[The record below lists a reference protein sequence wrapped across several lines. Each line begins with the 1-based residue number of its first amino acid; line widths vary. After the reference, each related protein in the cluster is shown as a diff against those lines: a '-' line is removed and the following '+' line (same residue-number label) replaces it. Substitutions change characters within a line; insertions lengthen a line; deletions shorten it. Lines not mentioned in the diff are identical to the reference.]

1 MIFSWLEGK
10 SRNNMLLQVIKMN
23 ITQSKILKCSMLN
36 FWLLKF
42 QGEVMLIY
50 ISNYQHSRKCDV
62 LNNHGEAATNIPF
75 YNISDEKTIFYSFF
89 TLPLRMLNLDSIDIS
104 HFFYFYRE

>member
-1 MIFSWLEGK
+1 M
-10 SRNNMLLQVIKMN
+10 
-23 ITQSKILKCSMLN
+23 LKCSMLN

-62 LNNHGEAATNIPF
+62 LNNHGKAATNIPF

-89 TLPLRMLNLDSIDIS
+89 TLSLRMLNLDSIDIS
-104 HFFYFYRE
+104 HLFYFYSE